1 MKKTAKSEIGTAFVV
16 FTSLVVAGFLS
27 PMTTARAQ
35 TGLAKEPY
43 PSAPSLAS
51 GTWVKSQ
58 PTTIAAQKGK
68 VTLLAFWTH
77 QCINCKRT
85 IPYWNDWAKKY
96 GGTDVSVLSVHT
108 PEIPEERKIENV
120 RRFVQT
126 KGIVF
131 PVLTDNDYAS
141 WNAYKVDAWPTTILI
156 DKQGRI
162 RGRWVGELNYDNSG
176 QYRQVV
182 AAIEALRKE

>member
-1 MKKTAKSEIGTAFVV
+1 MNKTGKFEVGAAFAILAALVTVGALTMTQANAQDGVAVAPYRTAPA
-16 FTSLVVAGFLS
+16 LAG
-27 PMTTARAQ
+27 
-35 TGLAKEPY
+35 
-43 PSAPSLAS
+43 
-51 GTWVKSQ
+51 GTWINTSQ

-68 VTLLAFWTH
+68 VIVLAFWTH

-85 IPYWNDWAKKY
+85 IPFWNGWAKKY
-96 GGTDVSVLSVHT
+96 VGTNVSVISVHT
-108 PEIPEERKIENV
+108 PEIPEERKIANV

-126 KGIVF
+126 KGITF

-141 WNAYKVDAWPTTILI
+141 WNAYKVTAWPTTILI

-162 RGRWVGELNYDNSG
+162 RARWEGELNYDNSG
-176 QYRQVV
+176 QYRTVE